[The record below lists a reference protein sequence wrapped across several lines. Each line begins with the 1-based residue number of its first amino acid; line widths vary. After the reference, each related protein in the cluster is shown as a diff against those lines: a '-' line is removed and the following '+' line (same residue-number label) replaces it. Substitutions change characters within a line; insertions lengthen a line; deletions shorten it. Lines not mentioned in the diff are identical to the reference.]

1 MATTIKLNEW
11 IGLDESFQ
19 MALFLPPC
27 DQGRVRYGPKTIK
40 KTGIYD
46 LNRLL
51 QWAICLLASLPRKQT
66 LGLQRP
72 LSEKV
77 RTDLNYNHVEHC

>member
-1 MATTIKLNEW
+1 MIPYPIMPLCYCCIYAPKSEKKHKTDIKLRKTGSVAMATTIKLNEW

-27 DQGRVRYGPKTIK
+27 DHGRVRYGPKTIK

-51 QWAICLLASLPRKQT
+51 Q
-66 LGLQRP
+66 
-72 LSEKV
+72 
-77 RTDLNYNHVEHC
+77 